1 MWLLE
6 MAFLKYLIGLFAS
19 NDWRRI
25 LLGVLDGRDV
35 VEVPEDFIISLVLRK
50 VWFARRDAGV
60 EVLPEA

>member
-1 MWLLE
+1 
-6 MAFLKYLIGLFAS
+6 MAFLKYLIGLFAN
-19 NDWRRI
+19 NDWRGI

-35 VEVPEDFIISLVLRK
+35 VEVPEDFISLVLRR